1 MKKKIEFASHP
12 ANLWLV
18 RHCVRQFL
26 QNRAFSSRE
35 IDLMV
40 LGVDEAC
47 TNIIRHA
54 YHLAE
59 DQLISLSLETIK
71 SNGVRFHLV
80 MKTSMEETTRLMVA
94 VLQQQLRG
102 VGIVLD
108 IRAFESATFMADVVS
123 GAYQMYSLRWIG
135 GNEDPD
141 IFEYVFHSDK
151 FPPHGANRSFY
162 VNPRIDAL
170 IKEGRSETDPGRRKA
185 VYANTELPQG
195 AVD

>member
-26 QNRAFSSRE
+26 QDRAFSRRE

-54 YHLAE
+54 YHLAD

-71 SNGVRFHLV
+71 SDGVRFSLRDYGDRFDST
-80 MKTSMEETTRLMVA
+80 KYRGRSLD
-94 VLQQQLRG
+94 QLRPGGLG
-102 VGIVLD
+102 VHLIRHAFDQIDYQKRQRGTLLVLTKLKPT
-108 IRAFESATFMADVVS
+108 ASVPQGFYESA
-123 GAYQMYSLRWIG
+123 
-135 GNEDPD
+135 
-141 IFEYVFHSDK
+141 
-151 FPPHGANRSFY
+151 
-162 VNPRIDAL
+162 
-170 IKEGRSETDPGRRKA
+170 
-185 VYANTELPQG
+185 NTPAQ
-195 AVD
+195 

>member
-26 QNRAFSSRE
+26 QHRAFSNRE
-35 IDLMV
+35 VDLMV

-71 SNGVRFHLV
+71 SNGVRF
-80 MKTSMEETTRLMVA
+80 RLRDYGDRFDSTKYHGRS
-94 VLQQQLRG
+94 LDQLRPGGLG
-102 VGIVLD
+102 VHLIRHAFDQIDYQQRHRGTLLVLTKLKPE
-108 IRAFESATFMADVVS
+108 AS
-123 GAYQMYSLRWIG
+123 GLL
-135 GNEDPD
+135 P
-141 IFEYVFHSDK
+141 
-151 FPPHGANRSFY
+151 
-162 VNPRIDAL
+162 
-170 IKEGRSETDPGRRKA
+170 
-185 VYANTELPQG
+185 ELAPN
-195 AVD
+195 

>member
-71 SNGVRFHLV
+71 TDGVRFHLRDYGDRFDST
-80 MKTSMEETTRLMVA
+80 KYCAL
-94 VLQQQLRG
+94 
-102 VGIVLD
+102 
-108 IRAFESATFMADVVS
+108 AD
-123 GAYQMYSLRWIG
+123 
-135 GNEDPD
+135 
-141 IFEYVFHSDK
+141 
-151 FPPHGANRSFY
+151 
-162 VNPRIDAL
+162 
-170 IKEGRSETDPGRRKA
+170 
-185 VYANTELPQG
+185 
-195 AVD
+195 

>member
-59 DQLISLSLETIK
+59 DQLITLSLETIK
-71 SNGVRFHLV
+71 SNGVRFRLRDYGDRFDTGKFQGRPLDQPRPGGLGMHLIRHAFDQIDYQQRRRG
-80 MKTSMEETTRLMVA
+80 TLL
-94 VLQQQLRG
+94 VLTKLKPN
-102 VGIVLD
+102 
-108 IRAFESATFMADVVS
+108 ATGLV
-123 GAYQMYSLRWIG
+123 
-135 GNEDPD
+135 P
-141 IFEYVFHSDK
+141 
-151 FPPHGANRSFY
+151 
-162 VNPRIDAL
+162 
-170 IKEGRSETDPGRRKA
+170 
-185 VYANTELPQG
+185 ELAHQPN
-195 AVD
+195 

>member
-26 QNRAFSSRE
+26 QGRAFSSRE

-54 YHLAE
+54 YHLAD

-71 SNGVRFHLV
+71 SNGVRF
-80 MKTSMEETTRLMVA
+80 
-94 VLQQQLRG
+94 QLRDYG
-102 VGIVLD
+102 D
-108 IRAFESATFMADVVS
+108 RFDSTK
-123 GAYQMYSLRWIG
+123 YR
-135 GNEDPD
+135 
-141 IFEYVFHSDK
+141 
-151 FPPHGANRSFY
+151 
-162 VNPRIDAL
+162 
-170 IKEGRSETDPGRRKA
+170 GRSLDQLRPGGLGVHLIRHAFDQIDYQKRRRGTLLVLTKLKSNA
-185 VYANTELPQG
+185 SVPQG
-195 AVD
+195 FYESSPAVR

>member
-26 QNRAFSSRE
+26 QHRAFSSRE
-35 IDLMV
+35 VDLMV

-71 SNGVRFHLV
+71 SNGVRF
-80 MKTSMEETTRLMVA
+80 RLRDYGDRFDSTKYHGRS
-94 VLQQQLRG
+94 LDQLRPGGLG
-102 VGIVLD
+102 VHLIRHAFDQIDYQKRQHGTLLVLTKLKPNA
-108 IRAFESATFMADVVS
+108 RALV
-123 GAYQMYSLRWIG
+123 
-135 GNEDPD
+135 P
-141 IFEYVFHSDK
+141 
-151 FPPHGANRSFY
+151 
-162 VNPRIDAL
+162 
-170 IKEGRSETDPGRRKA
+170 
-185 VYANTELPQG
+185 ELAPN
-195 AVD
+195 

>member
-71 SNGVRFHLV
+71 SDGVRF
-80 MKTSMEETTRLMVA
+80 RL
-94 VLQQQLRG
+94 RDYG
-102 VGIVLD
+102 DRLD
-108 IRAFESATFMADVVS
+108 ATN
-123 GAYQMYSLRWIG
+123 YQ
-135 GNEDPD
+135 
-141 IFEYVFHSDK
+141 
-151 FPPHGANRSFY
+151 
-162 VNPRIDAL
+162 
-170 IKEGRSETDPGRRKA
+170 GRSLDQPRPGGLGMHLIRHAFDQIDYQQRRRGTLLVLTKLKPNA
-185 VYANTELPQG
+185 TALVPQL
-195 AVD
+195 AHQQN

>member
-71 SNGVRFHLV
+71 SNGVRFHLRDYGDRFDST
-80 MKTSMEETTRLMVA
+80 KYQGRSLD
-94 VLQQQLRG
+94 QLRPGGLG
-102 VGIVLD
+102 VHLIRHAFDQIDYQRRRRGTLLVLTKLKP
-108 IRAFESATFMADVVS
+108 ATS
-123 GAYQMYSLRWIG
+123 GLLPELAPELG
-135 GNEDPD
+135 G
-141 IFEYVFHSDK
+141 
-151 FPPHGANRSFY
+151 
-162 VNPRIDAL
+162 
-170 IKEGRSETDPGRRKA
+170 
-185 VYANTELPQG
+185 Q
-195 AVD
+195 

>member
-71 SNGVRFHLV
+71 SNGVRFHLRDYGDRFD
-80 MKTSMEETTRLMVA
+80 STRYHGRSLD
-94 VLQQQLRG
+94 QLRPGGLG
-102 VGIVLD
+102 VHLIRHAFDQIDYQQRRRGTLLVLTKLKPAA
-108 IRAFESATFMADVVS
+108 R
-123 GAYQMYSLRWIG
+123 GLL
-135 GNEDPD
+135 P
-141 IFEYVFHSDK
+141 
-151 FPPHGANRSFY
+151 
-162 VNPRIDAL
+162 
-170 IKEGRSETDPGRRKA
+170 
-185 VYANTELPQG
+185 ELAPN
-195 AVD
+195 

>member
-18 RHCVRQFL
+18 RNCVRQFL

-71 SNGVRFHLV
+71 SNGVRF
-80 MKTSMEETTRLMVA
+80 RL
-94 VLQQQLRG
+94 RDYG
-102 VGIVLD
+102 DRLD
-108 IRAFESATFMADVVS
+108 ATN
-123 GAYQMYSLRWIG
+123 YQ
-135 GNEDPD
+135 
-141 IFEYVFHSDK
+141 
-151 FPPHGANRSFY
+151 
-162 VNPRIDAL
+162 
-170 IKEGRSETDPGRRKA
+170 GRSLDQPRPGGLGMHLIRHAFDQIDYQQRRRGTLLVLTKLKP
-185 VYANTELPQG
+185 NPTELVPQL
-195 AVD
+195 AHQQD

>member
-18 RHCVRQFL
+18 RNCVRQFL

-71 SNGVRFHLV
+71 SNGVRF
-80 MKTSMEETTRLMVA
+80 RL
-94 VLQQQLRG
+94 RDYG
-102 VGIVLD
+102 DRLD
-108 IRAFESATFMADVVS
+108 ATN
-123 GAYQMYSLRWIG
+123 YQ
-135 GNEDPD
+135 
-141 IFEYVFHSDK
+141 
-151 FPPHGANRSFY
+151 
-162 VNPRIDAL
+162 
-170 IKEGRSETDPGRRKA
+170 GRSLDQPRPGGLGMHLIRHAFDQIDYQQRRRGTLLVLTKLKPNA
-185 VYANTELPQG
+185 TELVPQL
-195 AVD
+195 AHQQN

>member
-26 QNRAFSSRE
+26 QHRAFSSRE
-35 IDLMV
+35 VDLMV

-71 SNGVRFHLV
+71 SNGVRF
-80 MKTSMEETTRLMVA
+80 RLRDYGDRFDSTKYHGRS
-94 VLQQQLRG
+94 LDQLRPGGLG
-102 VGIVLD
+102 VHLIRHAFDQIDYQQRHRGTLLVLTKLKPD
-108 IRAFESATFMADVVS
+108 AS
-123 GAYQMYSLRWIG
+123 GLL
-135 GNEDPD
+135 P
-141 IFEYVFHSDK
+141 
-151 FPPHGANRSFY
+151 
-162 VNPRIDAL
+162 
-170 IKEGRSETDPGRRKA
+170 
-185 VYANTELPQG
+185 ELAPN
-195 AVD
+195 